1 MSTSKTT
8 FKEFYH
14 AVVDSGQC
22 CGCGSCVAVC
32 PLSALS
38 YLYDETLPVLVGKC
52 TDCGVCFK
60 ACPRY
65 NFNAEEVEKML
76 FNRIRGEGEAFGV
89 YQNILAARSRLPDV
103 LKVCQ
108 DGGLVSSLLIWALEN
123 KVIDAAVVAGFNP
136 ERWDAKPIFVR
147 TRDEVLASAGTR
159 YTYSPNNL
167 LLREAGAN
175 NIKVA
180 FVGTGCEVEAVR
192 KMQYNKLRK
201 SVGTVVFTIGL
212 MCHESYTVSGLIDKK
227 VRGELG
233 IEPNQISKMNIKGK
247 IIIETKDGRVAE
259 IGLRDAR
266 QYVRKGC
273 FYCGDFSAEFADIS
287 AGGAGAQGWTIS
299 VVRTELGKSVLESAE
314 KSGYVEVE
322 PIAKHKTS
330 YDTVVKLSSIQ
341 RNRRAKALSGGL
353 NI

>member
-1 MSTSKTT
+1 MSTQKTT

-32 PLSALS
+32 PVTALS
-38 YLYDETLPVLVGKC
+38 YLSDETLPVLVGKC

-65 NFNAEEVEKML
+65 NFNVSDVERMI
-76 FNRIRGEGEAFGV
+76 FNKTSEGEAFGV
-89 YQNILAARSRLPDV
+89 HQSILATRSLDPDV

-108 DGGLVSSLLIWALEN
+108 DGGLVSSLLIWALDN
-123 KVIDAAVVAGFNP
+123 NVIDAAIVASFDP
-136 ERWDAKPIFVR
+136 ETWSAKPRLVR
-147 TRDEVLASAGTR
+147 TKEEVLSSAGTR

-167 LLREAGAN
+167 LLREAGAKG
-175 NIKVA
+175 IRVA

-201 SVGTVVFTIGL
+201 SVGTVVFTVGL
-212 MCHESYTVSGLIDKK
+212 MCHESYSMSGLIDKK
-227 VRGELG
+227 IREELG
-233 IEPNQISKMNIKGK
+233 IEPNQIAKMNIKGK

-259 IGLRDAR
+259 IGLKEAR

-273 FYCGDFSAEFADIS
+273 FYCGDFSAELADIS
-287 AGGAGAQGWTIS
+287 AGGAGAQGWTIC
-299 VVRTELGKSVLESAE
+299 VVRTDQGKNILESAV
-314 KSGYVEVE
+314 KAGYIETE
-322 PIAKHKTS
+322 PIEKHKAS
-330 YDTVVKLSSIQ
+330 YDTVVKLSAIQ
-341 RNRRAKALSGGL
+341 RNRRAKALSS
-353 NI
+353 NPA

>member
-1 MSTSKTT
+1 MSSPKTT
-8 FKEFYH
+8 FKDFYH
-14 AVVDSGQC
+14 IVVDSGQC

-38 YLYDETLPVLVGKC
+38 YLYDQTLPVLVGKC

-65 NFNAEEVEKML
+65 NFNVEEVEKML
-76 FNRIRGEGEAFGV
+76 FNRTRSESEVFGV
-89 YQNILAARSRLPDV
+89 HHNILAARSRIPDV

-123 KVIDAAVVAGFNP
+123 KVVDAAVVASFNP
-136 ERWDAKPIFVR
+136 ETWDAKPRFVR
-147 TRDEVLASAGTR
+147 TREEVLSSAGTR

-192 KMQYNKLRK
+192 KMQYHKLRK

-212 MCHESYTVSGLIDKK
+212 MCHESYTMNGLIDKK
-227 VRGELG
+227 IRGELG
-233 IEPNQISKMNIKGK
+233 IEPNQIAKMNIKGK
-247 IIIETKDGRVAE
+247 IIIETKDGKVAE
-259 IGLRDAR
+259 IGLKDAR

-273 FYCGDFSAEFADIS
+273 FYCGDFSAELADIS
-287 AGGAGAQGWTIS
+287 AGGAGAQGWTIC
-299 VVRTELGKSVLESAE
+299 VVRTDQGKNILESAE
-314 KSGYVEVE
+314 KAGYLEIE
-322 PIAKHKTS
+322 PIEKHKSS
-330 YDTVVKLSSIQ
+330 YDTVVKLSNIQ
-341 RNRRAKALSGGL
+341 RNRRAKALSGAL